1 MEDWLK
7 TMVSNFPLS
16 NMKVIG
22 FSHESRPIYVMVIDF
37 EENSKKPIILIEA
50 GAHAREWIGPAVAL
64 ALIDRL
70 LHSTN
75 MNGNKT
81 LHFSIQDVSTQQ

>member
-7 TMVSNFPLS
+7 MVAQKFPLA

-22 FSHESRPIYVMVIDF
+22 FSHERRPIYLMEIDF
-37 EENSKKPIILIEA
+37 EENSQKPIIFVEA

-70 LHSTN
+70 VKSTN
-75 MNGNKT
+75 MNGRVQKYT
-81 LHFSIQDVSTQQ
+81 WTEPF